1 MIHRRPIDHEH
12 ALLALNDRF
21 GQQVQVSVDV
31 DLGHS
36 IAPVMMVYGVLTHW
50 HARFSPGTAAW
61 PTHPREDMVGLYEV
75 GGVAVDVTD
84 IPSAH
89 LLIVNGEERGLAFQ
103 LKDGVELTIVWDAG
117 AGED

>member
-1 MIHRRPIDHEH
+1 MIHHRPIDHEH
-12 ALLALNDRF
+12 ALLALNDRS

-36 IAPVMMVYGVLTHW
+36 IAPVMIAYGVLTHW

-84 IPSAH
+84 LPSAH
-89 LLIVNGEERGLAFQ
+89 LLIVNSEERGIAFR
-103 LKDGVELTIVWDAG
+103 LDDRVDLSIVWNAERD
-117 AGED
+117 ED